1 MRIWPKNV
9 NVNGSKSILQLLRPH
24 GTCLWLSS
32 TNVFALPQKFKL
44 LSILYTAFNVFKKV
58 TIKFVNTTVKTLDP
72 LTFTFFGRN
81 SFIQLDDNVLI
92 LSFSTKKNTSTI
104 WIGFEAMCKWLTI
117 GWYSSTCTR
126 VFTPIYKKAFVF
138 FKAWQLMR
146 CYAVV

>member
-1 MRIWPKNV
+1 MSSSWTMRIQPKNV

-72 LTFTFFGRN
+72 LTFTFFAKN

-92 LSFSTKKNTSTI
+92 LLFLVVRNKKKYLHNLDWFWSNVQMAYYRMI
-104 WIGFEAMCKWLTI
+104 LKYL
-117 GWYSSTCTR
+117 YTC
-126 VFTPIYKKAFVF
+126 FYPN
-138 FKAWQLMR
+138 L
-146 CYAVV
+146 